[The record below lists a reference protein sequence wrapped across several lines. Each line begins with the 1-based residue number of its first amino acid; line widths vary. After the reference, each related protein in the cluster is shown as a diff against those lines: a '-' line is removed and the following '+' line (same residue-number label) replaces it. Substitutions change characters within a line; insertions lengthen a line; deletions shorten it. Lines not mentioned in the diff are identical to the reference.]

1 MEDVE
6 YLYLLA
12 EIGRSADARR
22 LCREV
27 VISADVFWRDPAR
40 YEKVKAEAAELILK
54 GIRGAVARRTVTYD
68 LERQMDGATLVS
80 CSGFA
85 RALVENM

>member
-27 VISADVFWRDPAR
+27 VISADVFWMAATTFPPVFWWPTAAVSRTFPWSRRLLCAL
-40 YEKVKAEAAELILK
+40 KA
-54 GIRGAVARRTVTYD
+54 G
-68 LERQMDGATLVS
+68 
-80 CSGFA
+80 
-85 RALVENM
+85 